1 MVGWLETQQ
10 IPFAISGGLA
20 LHAFGSSR
28 FTADVDLI
36 VPSAFQDRVIER
48 MEQEGYET
56 LYRSEGYSNH
66 LHSIADLGRVDFIW
80 VDAVTA
86 EKIMGS
92 SKRLLVQQVELPI
105 PRPEYLI
112 AMKLQ
117 AIRNDPS
124 RRLRDLADIQHLM
137 RLAGIDLEE
146 VRSYFL
152 RYDLLSDYDEVKP

>member
-1 MVGWLETQQ
+1 M
-10 IPFAISGGLA
+10 
-20 LHAFGSSR
+20 HAFGYAR

-36 VPSAFQDRVIER
+36 VPSAFQNRVIER
-48 MEQEGYET
+48 MEHEGYET
-56 LYRSEGYSNH
+56 LYRSQGYSNH
-66 LHSIADLGRVDFIW
+66 LHSIAELGRVDFIC
-80 VDAVTA
+80 VDPVTA
-86 EKIMGS
+86 EKILGS
-92 SKRLLVQQVELPI
+92 SKRLMVQQIELPI

-137 RLAGIDLEE
+137 RVAGVDLEE
-146 VRSYFL
+146 VRNYFL